1 MENNYWIIDEWLIF
15 KPSFNEDLTN
25 YYDVINKYEKI
36 MFSNYNDPLIAIKTN
51 NEWNREYLNNY
62 IESDFNQKID
72 LSNNIN
78 LTHLTFGYYFNQK
91 IDLSNNIHLTH
102 LTLGNFNQEI
112 NLSNNINLTH
122 LTHLTFKGYFNQEI
136 DLLNNINL
144 THLTFGKY
152 FNQEIFIPFNI
163 KSLNMYCCNNQYI
176 IDNLHNNIEELT
188 IYQTNLNL
196 NNLPNSI
203 KKIYIEN
210 YNKELNNI
218 PNSIEYLELIN
229 YNLKIKKIPKNL
241 KTVRCSNYYKYID
254 DFKNYAVITY

>member
-1 MENNYWIIDEWLIF
+1 MDENYWIVDNWLIF
-15 KPSFNEDLTN
+15 KPEFNEELN
-25 YYDVINKYEKI
+25 EYYDIINKYSKI
-36 MFSNYNDPLIAIKTN
+36 IFSNYNKPLIVIETN
-51 NEWNREYLNNY
+51 NKWNKEYNY
-62 IESDFNQKID
+62 IYIPCEFNK
-72 LSNNIN
+72 
-78 LTHLTFGYYFNQK
+78 K
-91 IDLSNNIHLTH
+91 
-102 LTLGNFNQEI
+102 
-112 NLSNNINLTH
+112 
-122 LTHLTFKGYFNQEI
+122 I

-188 IYQTNLNL
+188 IHQTNLNL